1 VGKGEVESKSAL
13 DFAGGSLGL
22 ALDVGDLDRTSG
34 AFDFQNSAIGSC
46 GSVEWEAVDDVL
58 VCRGD
63 GGWQE
68 EGLGEGGQSG
78 SGSELREM
86 HVGVDSRGGEGYR
99 MTEERPADGV
109 DDKGNG
115 SDRYS

>member
-1 VGKGEVESKSAL
+1 
-13 DFAGGSLGL
+13 
-22 ALDVGDLDRTSG
+22 
-34 AFDFQNSAIGSC
+34 
-46 GSVEWEAVDDVL
+46 
-58 VCRGD
+58 
-63 GGWQE
+63 
-68 EGLGEGGQSG
+68 
-78 SGSELREM
+78 M